1 MLPSIWINFRMCCAS
16 ERRKWEKKERK
27 KNETI
32 QKIESKLI
40 IKNEMFSVSEHQDA
54 MKIFVFVGNLVCQK
68 TTFVGTHTH
77 KSQTSSNGRKANVL
91 EHTTITSQ
99 VVQHLNRNYFN
110 NFSYRT
116 RACIVRAGSN
126 KRHRT
131 LFTFTQ
137 SAVRSEWIG
146 GAFSMGFHSESS
158 DGSSVQM
165 CSCVC
170 VCAMYIL
177 PEFLTKQHG
186 RLG

>member
-1 MLPSIWINFRMCCAS
+1 MSTKTPWRFSFLLEIWFAKR
-16 ERRKWEKKERK
+16 
-27 KNETI
+27 
-32 QKIESKLI
+32 QHL
-40 IKNEMFSVSEHQDA
+40 SEH
-54 MKIFVFVGNLVCQK
+54 
-68 TTFVGTHTH
+68 THTH

-116 RACIVRAGSN
+116 RAGSN

-158 DGSSVQM
+158 DGSSVRM

-170 VCAMYIL
+170 VCAIYIL
-177 PEFLTKQHG
+177 PEFSHKTARPSGLKPFAI
-186 RLG
+186 LF

>member
-1 MLPSIWINFRMCCAS
+1 M
-16 ERRKWEKKERK
+16 RKKRKEKKWNDTKNRIQVNHQERNVLCLWAPRRHEDFRFCWK
-27 KNETI
+27 SGLPKDNI
-32 QKIESKLI
+32 CR
-40 IKNEMFSVSEHQDA
+40 N
-54 MKIFVFVGNLVCQK
+54 
-68 TTFVGTHTH
+68 THTH

-177 PEFLTKQHG
+177 PEFSHKTARPSGLKPFAI
-186 RLG
+186 LF